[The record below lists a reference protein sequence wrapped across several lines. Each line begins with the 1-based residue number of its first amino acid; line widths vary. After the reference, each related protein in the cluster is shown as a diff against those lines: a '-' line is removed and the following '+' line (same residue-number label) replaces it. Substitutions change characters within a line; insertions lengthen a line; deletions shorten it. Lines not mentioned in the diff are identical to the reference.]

1 MPSPSV
7 PSSSTKANGRTG
19 PSAGIRTEPFVWPRE
34 SRRPASVL
42 GPTSRA
48 WFTSPRLKASC
59 GTWSRCAF
67 IWMPCRKPMRR
78 CWSLPDHIGWAG
90 FRKRK
95 WLLSSSRA
103 KSLRASP
110 RGETSG
116 FIRHSFFT
124 RQTLPP
130 SQCIAG
136 CFRSITRPWL
146 YPTALSGPESETPA
160 TTSRPSLHQHQRV
173 ERHDAL
179 TLGVQY
185 HRVEVDLADRGFGA
199 QDLADLYD
207 QGSERGNVQRG

>member
-1 MPSPSV
+1 MPNLSAH
-7 PSSSTKANGRTG
+7 SSSTKANGRTG
-19 PSAGIRTEPFVWPRE
+19 PWAGIRIEPFAWPRKW
-34 SRRPASVL
+34 RRQASVL
-42 GPTSRA
+42 GPSSRA
-48 WFTSPRLKASC
+48 CCTSPRLKASC

-67 IWMPCRKPMRR
+67 ILMPCRKPMPH

-116 FIRHSFFT
+116 FIPRSFFT
-124 RQTLPP
+124 HRTLPP
-130 SQCIAG
+130 SRCIAG
-136 CFRSITRPWL
+136 CCKSITRPWL

-160 TTSRPSLHQHQRV
+160 TTSRPSLHQHQRI
-173 ERHDAL
+173 ECDNAFAHGMQD
-179 TLGVQY
+179 

-199 QDLADLYD
+199 QDLTDLYD
-207 QGSERGNVQRG
+207 QRRERRHIQGG